1 MKSYTLD
8 IPHFEYPESFEKI
21 VELNLVDF
29 DIWHLLD
36 SDWAAKLYQGMQTRY
51 PNRKLIPFAKRSD
64 CDDTACF
71 EIGKGGT
78 VQLIHDFADR
88 LGAGVK
94 NSPIR
99 WAWLAQA
106 VNDRSNT
113 IGKTIS
119 CKHQACWF

>member
-8 IPHFEYPESFEKI
+8 IPHFEYPKSFQKI

-36 SDWAAKLYQGMQTRY
+36 SDWAAELYQGLQTRY

-71 EIGKGGT
+71 EIDKGGK
-78 VQLIHDFADR
+78 VQLIHDFADPGR
-88 LGAGVK
+88 EQHPEFSDCRAL
-94 NSPIR
+94 
-99 WAWLAQA
+99 LAQA
-106 VNDRSNT
+106 VDDMIEYNRESG
-113 IGKTIS
+113 IL
-119 CKHQACWF
+119 

>member
-8 IPHFEYPESFEKI
+8 ISHFEYPKSFEKI

-36 SDWAAKLYQGMQTRY
+36 SHWAAELYRGLQTRY

-78 VQLIHDFADR
+78 VQLIHDFAGPGWEQRQEFPDC
-88 LGAGVK
+88 
-94 NSPIR
+94 

-106 VNDRSNT
+106 VNDMIEYNREGG
-113 IGKTIS
+113 II
-119 CKHQACWF
+119 

>member
-8 IPHFEYPESFEKI
+8 IPQFEYPKSFEKI

-36 SDWAAKLYQGMQTRY
+36 SDWAAKLYQGLQTRY
-51 PNRKLIPFAKRSD
+51 PGRKLIPFATRSD

-78 VQLIHDFADR
+78 VQLIHDFA
-88 LGAGVK
+88 
-94 NSPIR
+94 SPGWEQR
-99 WAWLAQA
+99 QEFPDCWAWLAQA
-106 VNDRSNT
+106 VNDMIEYNREGS
-113 IGKTIS
+113 IM
-119 CKHQACWF
+119 

>member
-8 IPHFEYPESFEKI
+8 IPHFEYPKSFEKI

-36 SDWAAKLYQGMQTRY
+36 SDWAAKLYQGLQTRY
-51 PNRKLIPFAKRSD
+51 PDRKLIPFAKRSD

-78 VQLIHDFADR
+78 V
-88 LGAGVK
+88 
-94 NSPIR
+94 
-99 WAWLAQA
+99 
-106 VNDRSNT
+106 
-113 IGKTIS
+113 
-119 CKHQACWF
+119 

>member
-8 IPHFEYPESFEKI
+8 IPHFEYPKSFEKI

-36 SDWAAKLYQGMQTRY
+36 SDWAAKLYQGMQTCY
-51 PNRKLIPFAKRSD
+51 PDRKLIPFAKRSD

-78 VQLIHDFADR
+78 VQLIHDFA
-88 LGAGVK
+88 
-94 NSPIR
+94 SPGWEQR
-99 WAWLAQA
+99 QEFPDCWAWLAQA
-106 VNDRSNT
+106 VNDMIEYNREGG
-113 IGKTIS
+113 IL
-119 CKHQACWF
+119 